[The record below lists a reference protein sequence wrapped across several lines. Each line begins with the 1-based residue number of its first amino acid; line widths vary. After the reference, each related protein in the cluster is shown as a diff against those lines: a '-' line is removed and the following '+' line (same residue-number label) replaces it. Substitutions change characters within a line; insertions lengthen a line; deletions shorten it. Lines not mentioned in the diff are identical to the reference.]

1 VAELANVVKGY
12 GEVRRRL
19 SGALAR
25 CLDEVVRPAIE
36 ADPAAAGFTR
46 AAERIR
52 TERLRLLSE
61 ETPSHPLP
69 SGTSSVDP
77 LPSGKSSGNPL
88 PSGESSGNPLPSGE
102 RAG

>member
-1 VAELANVVKGY
+1 
-12 GEVRRRL
+12 
-19 SGALAR
+19 
-25 CLDEVVRPAIE
+25 VRPAIE

-69 SGTSSVDP
+69 SG
-77 LPSGKSSGNPL
+77 
-88 PSGESSGNPLPSGE
+88 ESSGNPLPSGE